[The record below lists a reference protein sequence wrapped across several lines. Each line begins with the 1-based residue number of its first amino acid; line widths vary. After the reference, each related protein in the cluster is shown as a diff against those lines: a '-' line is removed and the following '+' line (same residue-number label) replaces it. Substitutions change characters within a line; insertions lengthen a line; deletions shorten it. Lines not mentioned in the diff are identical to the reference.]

1 MNDRYDAG
9 YGGDQYE
16 LVGYDEFGQP
26 VYRQVPAQH
35 SPQGPPQGY
44 DPYGTQPQQQSQQQP
59 QGYGYDPY
67 ATGGGQAPQSYDTG
81 PQQPVASY
89 DTSQHTS
96 QQPSAF
102 YDPYGSAP
110 AGGAAGGGSGY
121 DPYDPYGQA
130 SGTGRQSR
138 ATGQQPHTAEQTA
151 YIPHQTRPTGAPG
164 DRGAH
169 PGDGAADAPA
179 TDGRSQ
185 DHPVGPSGERTGD
198 RDPHGD
204 ERDYRTEQFAF
215 VEEPDGNS
223 EDVIDWLKFTEN
235 RTERREEAR
244 RRARSRIVALV
255 VTFALVAVGGVGYLW
270 YAGKLPGT
278 SSEDKAGTTT
288 AAGAQK
294 RDVLV
299 VHLHNT
305 AKGGT
310 STALL
315 VNNTTTKRGAT
326 VLLPNSLAL
335 TDDDGNTTTL
345 AKSVD
350 DDGSSGTRDALDTVL
365 GTNIEGSWR
374 LDTPYLNNL
383 VELVGNIDVDTNAT
397 VPDPGAK
404 KKGEAPLVSKGK
416 AQTLSGK
423 MAVAYATYRAPG
435 EPQNAQLER
444 FGQVMQGVLRKLS
457 SDPQAATTTVQTL
470 AQILDPPLTDKD
482 LGTFLAGLADRAKGG
497 DYETDLMPVQQDG
510 TLSTQASDKVV
521 KDVLGGAAKS
531 PDAGDSVRVGIRN
544 ATGAKDATEQARVAL
559 LNGGYTFFDAGT
571 SPAAQAASQVTYADA
586 ASKDDA
592 VEVAKTLGLPT
603 SSVKKGG
610 TTSNAD
616 VSVVLGQNYKVTA
629 SGSSG

>member
-16 LVGYDEFGQP
+16 LVGYDGFGQP
-26 VYRQVPAQH
+26 VYRQVPAQP
-35 SPQGPPQGY
+35 SPQEPPQGY
-44 DPYGTQPQQQSQQQP
+44 DPYGTQPQQYP
-59 QGYGYDPY
+59 QGYAYDPY
-67 ATGGGQAPQSYDTG
+67 ATGGQQPPAPYDTG
-81 PQQPVASY
+81 RQQPVTSY
-89 DTSQHTS
+89 EAN
-96 QQPSAF
+96 QQPSAY

-110 AGGAAGGGSGY
+110 AGGAGPGY

-130 SGTGRQSR
+130 SGTGQQPG
-138 ATGQQPHTAEQTA
+138 AAGQQPHTAEQTA
-151 YIPHQTRPTGAPG
+151 HIPHQTRQTVAPEAGGA
-164 DRGAH
+164 R
-169 PGDGAADAPA
+169 PGDGAAGPPAP
-179 TDGRSQ
+179 DGSPREQ
-185 DHPVGPSGERTGD
+185 AGD
-198 RDPHGD
+198 RDSHGD
-204 ERDYRTEQFAF
+204 EPEYRTEQFAF

-244 RRARSRIVALV
+244 RRARSRIVALA
-255 VTFALVAVGGVGYLW
+255 VTLALFAVGGVGYLW
-270 YAGKLPGT
+270 YTGALPGT
-278 SSEDKAGTTT
+278 SSEEKAGTPTS
-288 AAGAQK
+288 AGAQK

-315 VNNTTTKRGAT
+315 VNNTTTKRGTT

-335 TDDDGNTTTL
+335 TDDDGNTSTL

-383 VELVGNIDVDTNAT
+383 VELVGNIDVDTDAT
-397 VPDPGAK
+397 VPDPDAK
-404 KKGEAPLVSKGK
+404 KKGEAPLVKEGK

-470 AQILDPPLTDKD
+470 AQILDPPLTDND
-482 LGTFLAGLADRAKGG
+482 LGIFLAKLADRAKGG
-497 DYETDLMPVQQDG
+497 DYETDLLPVQQDG

-521 KDVLGGAAKS
+521 KDVLGGTAKS
-531 PDAGDSVRVGIRN
+531 PAAGDAVRVGISN
-544 ATGAKDATEQARVAL
+544 ATGAKDATEQARVVL
-559 LNGGYTFFDAGT
+559 INGGYAFFDAGT
-571 SPAAQAASQVTYADA
+571 ASAAQAASQVTYADDA
-586 ASKDDA
+586 GKDDA
-592 VEVAKTLGLPT
+592 VEVAKTLGLPAGA
-603 SSVKKGG
+603 VKKGR

-616 VSVVLGQNYKVTA
+616 ISVVLGQDYEVTAA

>member
-26 VYRQVPAQH
+26 VYRQVPTQH
-35 SPQGPPQGY
+35 SPQGATQGY
-44 DPYGTQPQQQSQQQP
+44 DPYGTHPQQQP

-67 ATGGGQAPQSYDTG
+67 ATGGQQAPASYDTG
-81 PQQPVASY
+81 RQQPVASY
-89 DTSQHTS
+89 DTSQ
-96 QQPSAF
+96 QPSAF
-102 YDPYGSAP
+102 NDPYGSSP
-110 AGGAAGGGSGY
+110 ADGAAGAGSGY
-121 DPYDPYGQA
+121 DRYDPYGQA
-130 SGTGRQSR
+130 AGTGQQSR
-138 ATGQQPHTAEQTA
+138 AAGQQPHAADQTA
-151 YIPHQTRPTGAPG
+151 YIPHQAGPTGAPQG
-164 DRGAH
+164 SGAAR
-169 PGDGAADAPA
+169 PGDGAAGAQA
-179 TDGRSQ
+179 TDGRPQ
-185 DHPVGPSGERTGD
+185 NRPVDPSGEQAGD
-198 RDPHGD
+198 RDSYGD

-278 SSEDKAGTTT
+278 LSEDKANTTT

-345 AKSVD
+345 AKSVE

-383 VELVGNIDVDTNAT
+383 VELVGNIDVDTNAA
-397 VPDPGAK
+397 VPDPEAK
-404 KKGEAPLVSKGK
+404 KKGEAPLVAKGK

-435 EPQNAQLER
+435 ESQNAQLQR

-470 AQILDPPLTDKD
+470 AQILDPPLTDND

-497 DYETDLMPVQQDG
+497 DYETDLLPVQQDG
-510 TLSTQASDKVV
+510 ILSTQASDSVV
-521 KDVLGGAAKS
+521 KDVLGGTAKS
-531 PDAGDSVRVGIRN
+531 PDAGDAVRVGIRN
-544 ATGAKDATEQARVAL
+544 ATGSKDATEQARVVL
-559 LNGGYTFFDAGT
+559 LNGGYTFLDAGT
-571 SPAAQAASQVTYADA
+571 DSAAQAASQVTYADS
-586 ASKDDA
+586 ASKNDA
-592 VEVAKTLGLPT
+592 VEVAKTLGLPAD
-603 SSVKKGG
+603 SVKKGK

-616 VSVVLGQNYKVTA
+616 VSVVLGQNYKATT